1 MKKSSLVLLAS
12 LALFISCGSSD
23 DKEKK
28 EDFFPVD
35 AFLKSQIAQVDT
47 TLNTIRQFLYI
58 DSSRTD
64 TIYIRRENFRAVAK
78 DFIGL
83 PDISASKYSDRYT
96 ETKQFDESINRVL
109 LVYTP
114 VKPEQEL
121 IQRQEVLIQPDP
133 AAGDKIKTII
143 INTSINTKDSAVQKR
158 MLWQVDKSFQV
169 VTIKQLPGQPE
180 TTTTTR
186 VVWNE
191 E

>member
-64 TIYIRRENFRAVAK
+64 TIYIRREISEQWQKILSDCR
-78 DFIGL
+78 
-83 PDISASKYSDRYT
+83 ISALPNTATDIP
-96 ETKQFDESINRVL
+96 KQSSLTNPLTVCCWCIRPYNRN
-109 LVYTP
+109 
-114 VKPEQEL
+114 K
-121 IQRQEVLIQPDP
+121 
-133 AAGDKIKTII
+133 
-143 INTSINTKDSAVQKR
+143 N
-158 MLWQVDKSFQV
+158 
-169 VTIKQLPGQPE
+169 
-180 TTTTTR
+180 
-186 VVWNE
+186 
-191 E
+191 